1 MTLAVAIAM
10 IWLSGTEYTEKHYTK
25 CLAYLF
31 FGSSAFFSAIADIA
45 PQVAQTKLGA
55 VAESA
60 EWLPVNNPCF
70 NGKRGTSDVRF
81 TSCC

>member
-45 PQVAQTKLGA
+45 PQVAQ
-55 VAESA
+55 
-60 EWLPVNNPCF
+60 
-70 NGKRGTSDVRF
+70 
-81 TSCC
+81 